1 MSRVSTL
8 EHRYA
13 NEQLMT
19 GIELGPWL
27 ELLKRNGWDVS
38 SEYAHRI
45 AMISAIA
52 LPVSA
57 LSKLEDALYARRLEE
72 MAIDPTPIILLG
84 HWRTGTTHLHNLFHR
99 DPNLT
104 APTLWQCLFPG
115 CMIVTKNLGPR
126 LLRDALPDKRS
137 YDNVAQGWN
146 EAAEDEI
153 ALAKLTGLSLYAGLG
168 FPDNLAKYEKYVDFQ
183 EATLAERTRFRKALE
198 LFVKK
203 IMVATGKRVVIKS
216 CGHSARIPMLL
227 ESFPDAKF
235 VLIHR
240 NPYETF
246 ASMLHFRERVDWE
259 NFLQVPDASYIETR
273 WESTADLGARVYER
287 MIEDRHL
294 IPAENYYEVA
304 YADFSGDELSH
315 LATIYQKF
323 GLRDWDRTE
332 RILRPYL
339 DSLKGYQKNRLT
351 LDPKLKEFVYDRW
364 RLVFDAFGYDKE
376 HP

>member
-1 MSRVSTL
+1 MERDLPHEERSMSRVETL

-27 ELLKRNGWDVS
+27 DLLKRNGWDLS
-38 SEYAHRI
+38 PEYAHRI
-45 AMISAIA
+45 AMISAIS

-57 LSKLEDALYARRLEE
+57 LSRLEDALYARRLEE
-72 MAIDPTPIILLG
+72 MDID
-84 HWRTGTTHLHNLFHR
+84 
-99 DPNLT
+99 
-104 APTLWQCLFPG
+104 PTLWQCLFPG

-137 YDNVAQGWN
+137 YDNVAQGWY

-153 ALAKLTGLSLYAGLG
+153 ALAKMTGLSLYAGLG
-168 FPDNLAKYEKYVDFQ
+168 FPDNLPKYEKYVDFQ
-183 EATLAERTRFRKALE
+183 EATTAERTRFRKALE

-203 IMVATGKRVVIKS
+203 IMVATGRRVVIKS

-240 NPYETF
+240 DPYETF
-246 ASMLHFRERVDWE
+246 ASMLHFRTRVDWE

-273 WESTADLGARVYER
+273 WETTADLGARVFER
-287 MIEDRHL
+287 MIEDRRL
-294 IPAENYYEVA
+294 IPPENYYEVA
-304 YADFSGDELSH
+304 YADFSGNELPH
-315 LATIYQKF
+315 LAAIYQKF
-323 GLRDWDRTE
+323 ALRDWDRTE
-332 RILRPYL
+332 RILEPYL
-339 DSLKGYQKNRLT
+339 DGLRGYQKNRLS

-364 RLVFDAFGYDKE
+364 RLVFDAFGYDQE